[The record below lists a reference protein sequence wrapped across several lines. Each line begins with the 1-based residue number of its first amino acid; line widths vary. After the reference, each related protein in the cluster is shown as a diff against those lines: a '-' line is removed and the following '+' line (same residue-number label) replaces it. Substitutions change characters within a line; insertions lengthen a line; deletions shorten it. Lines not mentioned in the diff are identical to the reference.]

1 MIGTR
6 KKLPLEIWIQ
16 GGAIFSRA
24 YLLLALELLGGEGL
38 LVVYD
43 EMNAHEIRLSLFSL
57 QEMGA
62 FMEIL
67 RCMDSF
73 KEV

>member
-16 GGAIFSRA
+16 GGAIFSHA

-43 EMNAHEIRLSLFSL
+43 EMNAHEIRLSLF
-57 QEMGA
+57 
-62 FMEIL
+62 
-67 RCMDSF
+67 
-73 KEV
+73 